1 MLARCFSAVSRART
15 RPLAWLGG
23 REMTSGLTRTLP
35 LTPLPRRALAVPTSH
50 LARALSSQPAD
61 DDADEY
67 KHGYGHVIRGAPYK
81 PGVNVLTNEPPAA
94 YADAIK
100 GKYRWILGKAFS
112 PVHGRFILPEQVL
125 WHERSTRQM
134 RKARARKL
142 KALAR
147 RRRREERKRRGH
159 FKRGRPTRSFKRD
172 GLNMKPALYY
182 KLKAKGK
189 TLKI

>member
-1 MLARCFSAVSRART
+1 M
-15 RPLAWLGG
+15 
-23 REMTSGLTRTLP
+23 
-35 LTPLPRRALAVPTSH
+35 
-50 LARALSSQPAD
+50 
-61 DDADEY
+61 
-67 KHGYGHVIRGAPYK
+67 
-81 PGVNVLTNEPPAA
+81 
-94 YADAIK
+94 
-100 GKYRWILGKAFS
+100 
-112 PVHGRFILPEQVL
+112 HGRFILPEQVL